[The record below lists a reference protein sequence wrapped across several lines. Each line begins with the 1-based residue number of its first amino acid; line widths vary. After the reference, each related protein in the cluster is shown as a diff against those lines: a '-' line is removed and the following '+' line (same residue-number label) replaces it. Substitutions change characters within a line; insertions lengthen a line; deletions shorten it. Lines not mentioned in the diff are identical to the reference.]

1 MFKERLTTLPLT
13 KLISFLLAAL
23 SFIVPFLLSQSQIP
37 TGVFVNALLYLAV
50 LFLPKSTR
58 LPIIIFPSL
67 ASLTRGMLFGS
78 FTTFLLVFIPVIW
91 LGNWLLTIV
100 FDELRGKLGFFPSG
114 IIAAVAKV
122 GVLFVT
128 AMLFVR
134 LKLVPELFLTT
145 MGNVQLV
152 TALVGLCVAF
162 VVYRFVSSRR
172 V

>member
-1 MFKERLTTLPLT
+1 MFKERLTTIPLS
-13 KLISFLLAAL
+13 KLLTFLVAAL

-50 LFLPKSTR
+50 LFLPASAR
-58 LPIIIFPSL
+58 MPIIIFPSL
-67 ASLTRGMLFGS
+67 ASLTRGLLFGS
-78 FTTFLLVFIPVIW
+78 FTTFLLVFIPIIW

-100 FDELRGKLGFFPSG
+100 FDALRLKLGFVSAG
-114 IIAAVAKV
+114 IIAAIVKV
-122 GVLFVT
+122 GVLFLT
-128 AMLFVR
+128 ATLFVHFR
-134 LKLVPELFLTT
+134 VVPKIFLTT

-162 VVYRFVSSRR
+162 VVYHFVSSRR

>member
-1 MFKERLTTLPLT
+1 MNNKRITTTSVEQIVTLVFVA
-13 KLISFLLAAL
+13 I
-23 SFIVPFLLSQSQIP
+23 SFIVPFLFSQSQLP

-50 LFLPKSTR
+50 LFLPASTR

-67 ASLTRGMLFGS
+67 ASLTRGLLFGS

-91 LGNWLLTIV
+91 LGNWLLTVV
-100 FDELRGKLGFFPSG
+100 FDALRVKFGFIPAG
-114 IIAAVAKV
+114 LIAAIAKV
-122 GVLFVT
+122 GVLFIT
-128 AMLFVR
+128 ATLFVR
-134 LKLVPELFLTT
+134 FRIVPALFLTT